1 MNGLQLRKNYDTFTL
16 WAIKKQLQ
24 TVRPVSFVLEW
35 LWQWV
40 VEWEKQDAEK
50 QLEQHTTHTIKNGRV
65 FTRIIMG
72 EGELM
77 KVKKGNREEV
87 GKQTKKTSLVN

>member
-1 MNGLQLRKNYDTFTL
+1 MIHLHYGLLKSNY
-16 WAIKKQLQ
+16 KQW
-24 TVRPVSFVLEW
+24 VRPVSFVLEW

-72 EGELM
+72 EGER
-77 KVKKGNREEV
+77 V
-87 GKQTKKTSLVN
+87 S

>member
-1 MNGLQLRKNYDTFTL
+1 MT
-16 WAIKKQLQ
+16 
-24 TVRPVSFVLEW
+24 
-35 LWQWV
+35 V

-50 QLEQHTTHTIKNGRV
+50 QLEQHTTHTIKSGRV

-87 GKQTKKTSLVN
+87 GKPRKQTL

>member
-1 MNGLQLRKNYDTFTL
+1 MIHLHYGLLKSNY
-16 WAIKKQLQ
+16 KQW
-24 TVRPVSFVLEW
+24 VRPVSFVLEW

-87 GKQTKKTSLVN
+87 GKQTKNTSLVN